1 MRNSVFMIAFL
12 FNQAVQGQDRKGFEG
27 YYYPTNGRGLSS
39 LSTKLF
45 YQTSQGW
52 YTECRYNYEEERT
65 AGWSVGK
72 TFSKESVFSYSITPE
87 VGLAVGQLQGASLGL
102 ITALSW
108 RGLSF
113 NSALLYTSGLEKEEA
128 GYSLFNWSELN
139 VQISKYIYGGVTV
152 QESSFCQKVT
162 SREPGVQLGLMFKG
176 WTIPFYVFD
185 RPGNHLYFS
194 AGVCHEWKKIN
205 HADSLNE

>member
-1 MRNSVFMIAFL
+1 MRNSVFMIVFL

-27 YYYPTNGRGLSS
+27 YYYPTNGAGLST

-52 YTECRYNYEEERT
+52 YTECRYNYEEDRT
-65 AGWSVGK
+65 AGFSVGR
-72 TFSKESVFSYSITPE
+72 TFSKENTFSYSITPE
-87 VGLAVGQLQGASLGL
+87 AGLTVGKLQGACLGEN
-102 ITALSW
+102 TVLSW
-108 RGLSF
+108 KRLSF
-113 NSALLYTSGLEKEEA
+113 NSSLLYTAGVKQGEA

-139 VQISKYIYGGVTV
+139 VQISKYLYGGVTV
-152 QESSFCQKVT
+152 QESSFCQTVT
-162 SREPGVQLGLMFKG
+162 SREPGAQLGLLFKG

-185 RPGNHLYFS
+185 RPGNHLYFL
-194 AGVCHEWKKIN
+194 AGICHEWKKIN